1 MTSDEIIV
9 AIRRILR
16 AVNLESKRYEKQY
29 GLSMPQMLVLSFI
42 VQEPDM
48 RTTNKAIKDH
58 MQLNASTVTGILK
71 RLAKKGFTAN
81 IPNADDQRGSMIAL
95 TQRGFDLIT
104 STPPPLQMKLEQGL
118 EKLSESDQR
127 KLKRY
132 IEFVVQLLELEEGET
147 APILTGDSISEEEII

>member
-1 MTSDEIIV
+1 MTSDEIII

-16 AVNLESKRYEKQY
+16 AVNLESKRCEKEY

-42 VQEPDM
+42 AREPDM

-71 RLAKKGFTAN
+71 RLTKKGFTASV
-81 IPNADDQRGSMIAL
+81 PNVDDQRGSIIAL
-95 TQRGFDLIT
+95 TQSGYDLIK

-118 EKLSESDQR
+118 EKLSEADRQ
-127 KLKRY
+127 KLTRY
-132 IEFVVQLLELEEGET
+132 FEFIVQLLELEEGAA
-147 APILTGDSISEEEII
+147 APILSGDPLSEEEHL

>member
-1 MTSDEIIV
+1 MTSDEIII

-16 AVNLESKRYEKQY
+16 AVNLESKRCEKQY

-42 VQEPDM
+42 AQEPDM

-71 RLAKKGFTAN
+71 RLSKKGFTASV
-81 IPNADDQRGSMIAL
+81 PNVDDQRGSIIAL
-95 TQRGFDLIT
+95 TQSGYNLIK

-118 EKLSESDQR
+118 EKLSEADRQ
-127 KLKRY
+127 KLTRY
-132 IEFVVQLLELEEGET
+132 FEFVVQLLELEEGAA
-147 APILTGDSISEEEII
+147 APILSGDLLSEEENV